1 MTLALVLAL
10 LVPPQ
15 EVPAAHPLGKDKTG
29 LAWVLP
35 FPAAR
40 EKARTAKR
48 LLLIKPVAFG
58 TTPAGGW

>member
-10 LVPPQ
+10 LAPPQ
-15 EVPAAHPLGKDKTG
+15 DLPAPHPLGKDKTG

-40 EKARTAKR
+40 EKARAEHR

-58 TTPAGGW
+58 TMPSGAW